1 MERSLLVY
9 FNRQMRRL
17 WQRLG
22 DNMDNYT
29 AVMITEGVEQA
40 INLAKWGKLSAWAK
54 LAMKLRRNIK
64 PWPYSYYDQWRK
76 K

>member
-1 MERSLLVY
+1 
-9 FNRQMRRL
+9 
-17 WQRLG
+17 
-22 DNMDNYT
+22 MDNYT